1 MVDFERQRLN
11 MVESQIRP
19 NGVTDPRI
27 IAAMGVIPREKF
39 VPESR
44 RSLAYMD
51 EDLPIGVMPNG
62 ARRYLIQ
69 PMVLARLLQLAAP
82 QSSDILLDIGCGS
95 GYSTAVAASLV
106 ESVIAVEENAGLAA
120 IAGEVLSELGIANA
134 AVVHAPHAQG
144 APSEAPFD
152 VILINGRIPEVPPQL
167 VEQLGPAGRLV
178 AVVGEGPMARATVF
192 RKSDATVGGQAGFD
206 ALVPALPGFPEPA
219 RGFVF

>member
-1 MVDFERQRLN
+1 MAEFEQQRLN
-11 MVESQIRP
+11 MVESQVRP

-27 IAAMGVIPREKF
+27 IAAMGSLPRERF

-82 QSSDILLDIGCGS
+82 QPSDILLDIGCGT
-95 GYSTAVAASLV
+95 GYSTALAAALV
-106 ESVIAVEENAGLAA
+106 ESVIAVEENAGLAQ
-120 IAGEVLSELGIANA
+120 IASEVLGELGIANA

-152 VILINGRIPEVPPQL
+152 VILVNGRIPEVPSHL
-167 VEQLGPAGRLV
+167 VEQLAPSGRLV
-178 AVVGEGPMARATVF
+178 AVVGEGPMTRATVF
-192 RKSDATVGGQAGFD
+192 RRSDVTVGGQAGFD
-206 ALVPALPGFPEPA
+206 AMVSALPGFPQPD